1 MAQLLLLQ
9 NVYYIVLEVMAVY
22 FFMLASLNIIDMRTH
37 TRKAKDR
44 SGPLVSVLVPAR
56 NEEENIGACLESLQK
71 QSYQNYEI
79 LVIDDNSTDSTA
91 TITRAI
97 AEKDSRVRFF
107 TGAPLPADWY
117 GKPYALQQLSREA
130 RGDIFIFTDADT
142 VHGPDSVSWA
152 VSNIIGSK
160 VDFISGY
167 IKQELF
173 TLGERLTVPLMFFLT
188 GFAIP
193 ISFNRWFRN
202 GTFAAAVGQFI
213 AIRSEVF
220 RQIGGFEPVK
230 KKTSEDVYFVRYI
243 RERGYKTMFL
253 DIKDHVRCR
262 MYNGYHAA
270 MQGIGKNIFDFF
282 QQRSPVLLV
291 IALAVLAFL
300 FLPFPLLIIEAIG
313 RGAYFR
319 QTLSVNILFTLT
331 WIIVFLDRK
340 ITWIYALLWPL
351 MFLNL
356 LYMAAWSWF
365 RTVSGKGFLWKGR
378 IVK

>member
-1 MAQLLLLQ
+1 MDNLLLLQ
-9 NVYYIVLEVMAVY
+9 NTYYIVLVVMAIY
-22 FFMLASLNIIDMRTH
+22 FFVLASLNIIDMQMH
-37 TRKAKDR
+37 TRKAKNK

-56 NEEENIGACLESLQK
+56 NEEKNIGACLDSLRN

-79 LVIDDNSTDSTA
+79 LVIDDNSTDNTA
-91 TITRAI
+91 KIVRAI

-107 TGAPLPADWY
+107 TGAPLPDDWY

-130 RGDIFIFTDADT
+130 HGDIFIFTDADT
-142 VHGPDSVSWA
+142 IHGPDSVSWG
-152 VSNIIGSK
+152 VTNMVESK
-160 VDFISGY
+160 ADFISGY
-167 IKQELF
+167 IGQELLS
-173 TLGERLTVPLMFFLT
+173 LGERLTVPLMFFLT

-193 ISFNRWFRN
+193 LSFNRRFKN

-213 AIRSEVF
+213 IIKSDVF
-220 RQIGGFEPVK
+220 RQIGGFESVK

-243 RERGYKTMFL
+243 REHGYKTMFL

-262 MYNGYHAA
+262 MYDGYRAA

-282 QQRSPVLLV
+282 QQRSAVILV
-291 IALAVLAFL
+291 IALAVLFFL
-300 FLPFPLLIIEAIG
+300 FLPFPLLIIEALTH
-313 RGAYFR
+313 GAHLLQVSF
-319 QTLSVNILFTLT
+319 VNILFTLT
-331 WIIVFLDRK
+331 WTILFIDRK
-340 ITWIYALLWPL
+340 INWVYALLWPL

-378 IVK
+378 IVT